1 MRITTDEVHGI
12 RVVACIGSMTL
23 GEGAEELELPF
34 ERALD
39 QAGRG
44 IVLDLTRL
52 RYLDSAGIG
61 AVIACSKKAAA
72 KGTVLRV
79 ALAPSGPVRRI
90 FELTQ
95 LERGFE
101 IFNDADSAAASFS

>member
-1 MRITTDEVHGI
+1 MMLGGGADELDAAFAEAL
-12 RVVACIGSMTL
+12 RRAGS
-23 GEGAEELELPF
+23 
-34 ERALD
+34 
-39 QAGRG
+39 G

-52 RYLDSAGIG
+52 NYLDSAGIG

-72 KGTVLRV
+72 EGSVMKI
-79 ALAPSGPVRRI
+79 ALAPAGPVRRI

-101 IFNDADSAAASFS
+101 IFHDVESAAASFA